1 MANAETLSFQDLLLK
16 LAAAHDREVANAKE
30 GQEEEKS
37 KLQRKIEELRQAAGS
52 AKNEVRKENSE
63 LSEAEDIDTGLVH
76 VKSASKGSGGVV
88 KQPRMSQSSLASG
101 GSPMRLSLR
110 NFSEQDGEVGTTPS
124 PRASGS
130 GMLFGMVPSSPSAP
144 RASSSSRKVAP
155 APAAGQA
162 ASRGRRNSAML
173 VPGVPAP
180 KTPDPKKPSF
190 GAPSLGAQTPPFT
203 PRSSNG
209 AQQSP
214 QQSRAR
220 RGATVGLGGF
230 TGEEVKLLPV
240 WSKSTQGL
248 AARVNVRSANAGMK
262 DAEGNPIPGDCTS
275 PEKKGTS
282 SCRRCM
288 RYTHALLSSFVSDP
302 SSPRRITW
310 EVFGLLLIIYD
321 LIWLPMQVFDPTDS
335 QFTVATG
342 VLSSIYWTFDIPLSF
357 LVGFAIQDQGVIE
370 KDLQKIAWN
379 YCTGWLSL
387 DLAIVTIDWVIN
399 FLDWTSSSSVSA
411 GEGISFFRIGK
422 AVRFLR
428 LLRLLRLLRAHGRL
442 NELLE
447 HVQSEV
453 SVIFISVARLIAFI
467 MLLNHMVAC
476 AWFWIGQLNRPD
488 TWLLQADSDILVAP
502 MAYQYFTALHWS
514 LTQFTPASMEVV
526 PKNEIERLFNVV
538 VIISAMV
545 IFSTFISAIT
555 NAMNQLRNLN
565 SVSGMSKQLFFVA
578 TCSSL
583 CTSESSGVA
592 VTLLRL
598 MPLSL
603 RHDLSQ
609 EIYSAQFQHPFF
621 VVCETCFLDQTR
633 KIYSTALT
641 EKYLSTTQELIT
653 RGENATHMHFLN
665 SRVPESLLEYYEANA
680 QEPTLKLTAG
690 AWLCEAAL
698 WVKWTH
704 KGTAKTNESSGCEV
718 ISVDAG
724 VFQSIL
730 KDDAPVREYAK
741 MFRDYFAQHPDSL
754 SDVWPQMPQNE
765 EEGAEEAA
773 RQALFSW
780 AVTALGQAHGA
791 CKFERIQHIAES
803 LTDLDV
809 ALKAEGVVDSKIELA
824 EDSSNFARFVAESRR
839 RSTGKIDM
847 LKHGQNGSDF
857 SAWGSDPSG
866 LQTNQLLALQQISY
880 EGPLASPEEGDEDSS
895 SSSSSGSGLTD
906 SDPS

>member
-52 AKNEVRKENSE
+52 AKNEVRKESSE
-63 LSEAEDIDTGLVH
+63 LSEAEDMDTGLVH

-101 GSPMRLSLR
+101 GSRMRLSLR

-155 APAAGQA
+155 APAPAQA

-288 RYTHALLSSFVSDP
+288 RFMHALLSSFVSDP
-302 SSPRRITW
+302 SSPRRIMW

-321 LIWLPMQVFDPTDS
+321 LIWLPMQVFDQTDS
-335 QFTVATG
+335 QCTVATG

-379 YCTGWLSL
+379 YSTGWLSL

-565 SVSGMSKQLFFVA
+565 SERNEQAALLRRYMQQYPNVSAPVKARVWRSVKTLSQTRSRVHEA
-578 TCSSL
+578 D
-583 CTSESSGVA
+583 

-730 KDDAPVREYAK
+730 KDDAPVREPV
-741 MFRDYFAQHPDSL
+741 AQ
-754 SDVWPQMPQNE
+754 
-765 EEGAEEAA
+765 
-773 RQALFSW
+773 
-780 AVTALGQAHGA
+780 T
-791 CKFERIQHIAES
+791 
-803 LTDLDV
+803 
-809 ALKAEGVVDSKIELA
+809 
-824 EDSSNFARFVAESRR
+824 
-839 RSTGKIDM
+839 TGKAAEVPTPFQSFRG
-847 LKHGQNGSDF
+847 KRT
-857 SAWGSDPSG
+857 PE
-866 LQTNQLLALQQISY
+866 LQQ
-880 EGPLASPEEGDEDSS
+880 LRR
-895 SSSSSGSGLTD
+895 
-906 SDPS
+906 

>member
-52 AKNEVRKENSE
+52 AKNEVRKESSE
-63 LSEAEDIDTGLVH
+63 LSEAEDMDTGLVH

-101 GSPMRLSLR
+101 GSRMRLSLR

-155 APAAGQA
+155 APAPAQA

-288 RYTHALLSSFVSDP
+288 RFMHALLSSFVSDP
-302 SSPRRITW
+302 SSPRRIMW

-321 LIWLPMQVFDPTDS
+321 LIWLPMQVFDQTDS
-335 QFTVATG
+335 QCTVATG

-379 YCTGWLSL
+379 YSTGWLSL

-565 SVSGMSKQLFFVA
+565 SERNEQAALLRRYMQQYPNVSAPVKARVWRSVKTLSQTRSRVHEA
-578 TCSSL
+578 D
-583 CTSESSGVA
+583 

-780 AVTALGQAHGA
+780 AVTALGQA
-791 CKFERIQHIAES
+791 
-803 LTDLDV
+803 
-809 ALKAEGVVDSKIELA
+809 EGVVDSKIELA
-824 EDSSNFARFVAESRR
+824 EDSSNFAKFVAENRR

-895 SSSSSGSGLTD
+895 SSSSSGSGLSD
-906 SDPS
+906 SDAS

>member
-1 MANAETLSFQDLLLK
+1 MHAMELDQCAD
-16 LAAAHDREVANAKE
+16 LAALLAQGEENHELARRFGSVASSPPQLEPEALNASYTEDFDAGARDRWDDDAENCSICSALLGRRRLRPRHHCRICGRCVCATCHQKE

-37 KLQRKIEELRQAAGS
+37 KLRRKIEELRQAAGS

-63 LSEAEDIDTGLVH
+63 LSDVEDLDTGLVH

-110 NFSEQDGEVGTTPS
+110 NFSEQDGEAGTTPS

-155 APAAGQA
+155 APVQA
-162 ASRGRRNSAML
+162 ASSRGRRNSAML
-173 VPGVPAP
+173 IPGVPAP

-209 AQQSP
+209 AHQSP

-262 DAEGNPIPGDCTS
+262 DAED
-275 PEKKGTS
+275 
-282 SCRRCM
+282 R
-288 RYTHALLSSFVSDP
+288 LS
-302 SSPRRITW
+302 

-321 LIWLPMQVFDPTDS
+321 LIWLPMQVFDSTDS
-335 QFTVATG
+335 QFTFATG

-370 KDLQKIAWN
+370 KDLKKIAWN

-447 HVQSEV
+447 HVQSE
-453 SVIFISVARLIAFI
+453 IAFI

-476 AWFWIGQLNRPD
+476 AWFWIGLLNRPD

-565 SVSGMSKQLFFVA
+565 SDTAAHLSWTRASFRNLSPI
-578 TCSSL
+578 TL
-583 CTSESSGVA
+583 CIPGERNEQA
-592 VTLLRL
+592 ALLRRY
-598 MPLSL
+598 MQQYP
-603 RHDLSQ
+603 
-609 EIYSAQFQHPFF
+609 
-621 VVCETCFLDQTR
+621 
-633 KIYSTALT
+633 
-641 EKYLSTTQELIT
+641 
-653 RGENATHMHFLN
+653 N
-665 SRVPESLLEYYEANA
+665 
-680 QEPTLKLTAG
+680 
-690 AWLCEAAL
+690 
-698 WVKWTH
+698 
-704 KGTAKTNESSGCEV
+704 
-718 ISVDAG
+718 
-724 VFQSIL
+724 
-730 KDDAPVREYAK
+730 
-741 MFRDYFAQHPDSL
+741 
-754 SDVWPQMPQNE
+754 
-765 EEGAEEAA
+765 
-773 RQALFSW
+773 
-780 AVTALGQAHGA
+780 
-791 CKFERIQHIAES
+791 
-803 LTDLDV
+803 V
-809 ALKAEGVVDSKIELA
+809 A
-824 EDSSNFARFVAESRR
+824 
-839 RSTGKIDM
+839 
-847 LKHGQNGSDF
+847 
-857 SAWGSDPSG
+857 
-866 LQTNQLLALQQISY
+866 
-880 EGPLASPEEGDEDSS
+880 
-895 SSSSSGSGLTD
+895 
-906 SDPS
+906 